1 MKHTIHVD
9 RVNPKETQMTDLAR
23 TQLSALAKAA
33 MFPALY
39 AAFFAWSY
47 ALLLHV

>member
-1 MKHTIHVD
+1 
-9 RVNPKETQMTDLAR
+9 MTDTVR

-33 MFPALY
+33 VFPALY
-39 AAFFAWSY
+39 VAFFAWSY

>member
-1 MKHTIHVD
+1 MSDISS
-9 RVNPKETQMTDLAR
+9 

-33 MFPALY
+33 IFPVLY

-47 ALLLHV
+47 ALLA

>member
-1 MKHTIHVD
+1 MEQTMSDIS
-9 RVNPKETQMTDLAR
+9 R

-39 AAFFAWSY
+39 VAFFAWSY
-47 ALLLHV
+47 ALLT